1 MPTNFEFLKED
12 YPDLFDWAHD
22 MEKKKLNKTLMELL
36 IQVLNFLKEF

>member
-1 MPTNFEFLKED
+1 MPTNFEFLKEG

-22 MEKKKLNKTLMELL
+22 MEKKLNKTLMELL